1 MEVSMSKVKK
11 SLLIILAI
19 AVVTTSVLVM
29 TGMLDLNFIQRQ
41 VTVLLR
47 QYLPRPVPTLAEK
60 RTVVEQRMGIDATN
74 LSEEE
79 VDELLANAKVS
90 TGR

>member
-1 MEVSMSKVKK
+1 MSKVKK